1 MDTAKTLL
9 KEFKIVLF
17 IVYIALITLI
27 HSGLSGML
35 PAILVYRGV
44 PEGVVGAVFSLEKI
58 LVLLLSTTTIFLSIR
73 IKEKTLL
80 LMPLLL
86 LFYTISMLI
95 FISTENIL
103 LIAILAPVI
112 TGLYLTL
119 SPFNKVMINILVDSE
134 YLGFFTGILNSISSL
149 FSAISIAIY
158 GFLIS
163 ILGLQKTMSYFLI
176 FIVPTLV
183 IQLSLVRT
191 TLRSYRYTDIN
202 ITNISSLRNMK
213 LLFKDFILI
222 INTLHALIDIGAS
235 IYLGVVLWD
244 IVKDFKIIGLI
255 FAAYYILQIF
265 ISPFIGSLSDRYR
278 KPVELIGISLITSAL
293 SYFILFLGYIYT
305 SILIMC
311 LAVIP
316 FAIVSI
322 LYIPNI
328 QIYVKNLGSDTVL
341 YFQAINITSS
351 LAGIVSPI
359 IVSTM
364 ITRIDIK
371 VFLFIIAIYKIVLGV
386 VTLIKQYRCLP
397 S

>member
-58 LVLLLSTTTIFLSIR
+58 LVLLLSTATIFLSIR

-112 TGLYLTL
+112 TGLYLAL
-119 SPFNKVMINILVDSE
+119 SPFNRVMINILVDSE

-163 ILGLQKTMSYFLI
+163 ILGLQRTMFYFLI

-191 TLRSYRYTDIN
+191 TLRSYGYTDIN

-213 LLFKDFILI
+213 LLFKDFILY
-222 INTLHALIDIGAS
+222 S
-235 IYLGVVLWD
+235 
-244 IVKDFKIIGLI
+244 
-255 FAAYYILQIF
+255 
-265 ISPFIGSLSDRYR
+265 
-278 KPVELIGISLITSAL
+278 
-293 SYFILFLGYIYT
+293 
-305 SILIMC
+305 
-311 LAVIP
+311 
-316 FAIVSI
+316 
-322 LYIPNI
+322 
-328 QIYVKNLGSDTVL
+328 
-341 YFQAINITSS
+341 
-351 LAGIVSPI
+351 
-359 IVSTM
+359 
-364 ITRIDIK
+364 
-371 VFLFIIAIYKIVLGV
+371 
-386 VTLIKQYRCLP
+386 
-397 S
+397 

>member
-1 MDTAKTLL
+1 
-9 KEFKIVLF
+9 
-17 IVYIALITLI
+17 
-27 HSGLSGML
+27 
-35 PAILVYRGV
+35 
-44 PEGVVGAVFSLEKI
+44 
-58 LVLLLSTTTIFLSIR
+58 
-73 IKEKTLL
+73 
-80 LMPLLL
+80 
-86 LFYTISMLI
+86 
-95 FISTENIL
+95 
-103 LIAILAPVI
+103 
-112 TGLYLTL
+112 
-119 SPFNKVMINILVDSE
+119 
-134 YLGFFTGILNSISSL
+134 
-149 FSAISIAIY
+149 
-158 GFLIS
+158 
-163 ILGLQKTMSYFLI
+163 MSYFLI
-176 FIVPTLV
+176 SIVPTLV

-244 IVKDFKIIGLI
+244 IVKDFKIIELI

-265 ISPFIGSLSDRYR
+265 ISPFVGSLSDRYR

-316 FAIVSI
+316 FAIAPI

-351 LAGIVSPI
+351 LAGIASPI

-371 VFLFIIAIYKIVLGV
+371 VFLFIIVIY
-386 VTLIKQYRCLP
+386 IK
-397 S
+397 

>member
-1 MDTAKTLL
+1 
-9 KEFKIVLF
+9 
-17 IVYIALITLI
+17 
-27 HSGLSGML
+27 
-35 PAILVYRGV
+35 
-44 PEGVVGAVFSLEKI
+44 
-58 LVLLLSTTTIFLSIR
+58 
-73 IKEKTLL
+73 
-80 LMPLLL
+80 
-86 LFYTISMLI
+86 
-95 FISTENIL
+95 
-103 LIAILAPVI
+103 
-112 TGLYLTL
+112 
-119 SPFNKVMINILVDSE
+119 
-134 YLGFFTGILNSISSL
+134 
-149 FSAISIAIY
+149 
-158 GFLIS
+158 
-163 ILGLQKTMSYFLI
+163 
-176 FIVPTLV
+176 
-183 IQLSLVRT
+183 
-191 TLRSYRYTDIN
+191 
-202 ITNISSLRNMK
+202 MK

-244 IVKDFKIIGLI
+244 IVKDFKIIELI

-265 ISPFIGSLSDRYR
+265 ISPFVGSLSDRYR

-316 FAIVSI
+316 FAIAPI

-351 LAGIVSPI
+351 LAGIASPI

-371 VFLFIIAIYKIVLGV
+371 VFLFIIVIY
-386 VTLIKQYRCLP
+386 IK
-397 S
+397 

>member
-58 LVLLLSTTTIFLSIR
+58 LVLLLSTATIFLSIR

-112 TGLYLTL
+112 TGLYLAL
-119 SPFNKVMINILVDSE
+119 SPFNRVMINILVDSE

-163 ILGLQKTMSYFLI
+163 ILGLQRTMFYFLI

-191 TLRSYRYTDIN
+191 TLRSYGYTDIN
-202 ITNISSLRNMK
+202 IANISSLRNMR

-265 ISPFIGSLSDRYR
+265 ISPFAGSLSDRYS

-305 SILIMC
+305 SIPIMC

-316 FAIVSI
+316 FAIAPI

-359 IVSTM
+359 IVSTI

-386 VTLIKQYRCLP
+386 VTLIKQYKYSP